1 MKLSLKEFREKFIND
16 LLEIHWRH
24 WTTLGVASHV
34 RPERYWIVDL
44 EAITTSTLL
53 IGLCDKRLLSVS
65 LEWLIKNGERVNH
78 SRLKRIGKVFM
89 KPFPG
94 SNEPLLAPEVLKL
107 TANTLKKF
115 GQNALPIK
123 GSNSSESNE
132 TRVREYEGFFNKFQ
146 MKGIV
151 TEPQIQQPSLVQ
163 LLLRNVF
170 GVDARVEVLIY
181 LIINDSGNSNS
192 IAKDV
197 FYDQKNVYR
206 ILEKWTKAEVVTKIT
221 GKRVGE
227 YSLKR
232 KNEWLDVLGLKE
244 KPGYLNWVRTL
255 LVLNQ
260 LAKALSTPPWSD
272 DEYLISSFFRDIL
285 NEAKSIGR
293 SLNIMLPEP
302 VSFSGS
308 QYFAPFAMAVLDIL
322 KRLRVHKK

>member
-1 MKLSLKEFREKFIND
+1 MKLSLKEFKEKFIND

-24 WTTLGVASHV
+24 WTALGVASHV

-53 IGLCDKRLLSVS
+53 IGLCDKRLLSAS
-65 LEWLIKNGERVNH
+65 LEWLVKNGEWMNL

-94 SNEPLLAPEVLKL
+94 SNELLLSPEVLKL
-107 TANTLKKF
+107 TANTLRKF
-115 GQNALPIK
+115 GQNGLAIK
-123 GSNSSESNE
+123 RFDSLESNE
-132 TRVREYEGFFNKFQ
+132 TRVKEYESFFNKFQ
-146 MKGIV
+146 MRGIV
-151 TEPQIQQPSLVQ
+151 TEPQIQQPSLIQ

-170 GVDARVEVLIY
+170 GTGARVEVFIY
-181 LIINDSGNSNS
+181 LLTNDSGNSNS

-197 FYDQKNVYR
+197 FYDQKNIYR
-206 ILEKWTKAEVVTKIT
+206 ILEKWRKAEVVTKIA

-232 KNEWLDVLGLKE
+232 KNEWLRVLGLKE
-244 KPGYLNWVRTL
+244 NPGYLNWVRTL
-255 LVLNQ
+255 LMLNQ

-285 NEAKSIGR
+285 NEVKSIGR
-293 SLNIMLPEP
+293 SLNILVPEP
-302 VSFSGS
+302 ASFSGS
-308 QYFAPFAMAVLDIL
+308 QYFVPFAMAVLNIL
-322 KRLRVHKK
+322 EKLRGHKK